1 MALLPCPE
9 CKKDVSDKAPTC
21 PHCGYPLMARGSGRG
36 RMTLVVA
43 VVLVAAALVGAG
55 VAMAHRGGDYSRVE
69 QLRAEQDADG
79 THDEH
84 VRQRFFRLY
93 EANPGNAMYIYLW
106 SRCVDDAAKQLELAQ
121 QGMKAD
127 PSFSW
132 NYNMAS
138 RALARLNRLPEAYD
152 QAVKGAALDPGN
164 LELANKLT
172 TQKLIIDHKLA
183 EKPRP
188 VDGVA
193 AKYEG
198 LFRSPVRSP
207 DGADLQAIEKTRL
220 PDSKDVSEGIRG
232 FVVCANPYADSCIRA
247 YVPRDDRYKMAW
259 PHPSTDVG
267 ALREH
272 QLLTVTGTMV
282 TNAKGEPIL
291 LADVVTVEP
300 R

>member
-9 CKKDVSDKAPTC
+9 CKKDVSDRAPTC
-21 PHCGYPLMARGSGRG
+21 PHCGYPLMARGPARG
-36 RMTLVVA
+36 KMTLVVA
-43 VVLVAAALVGAG
+43 VVLVAAALVGGG
-55 VAMAHRGGDYSRVE
+55 VAMAHRGGDYARVE

-106 SRCVDDAAKQLELAQ
+106 SRCVEDPGKQLELAQ

-152 QAVKGAALDPGN
+152 LAVKGAALDPGN
-164 LELANKLT
+164 LELADKLT

-183 EKPRP
+183 DQPRP

-198 LFRSPVRSP
+198 LFRSPIRSP

-232 FVVCANPYADSCIRA
+232 FVLCANPYADSCVRT

-282 TNAKGEPIL
+282 TNAKGEPVL
-291 LADVVTVEP
+291 LADVVTVGP